1 MRSLSSSVV
10 ILVGMLVLWAV
21 PAHGQ
26 IVSYMDS
33 GGKRVFINAEPATA
47 VRPVKDSAPAD
58 RRHRDYAAHN
68 PNVICS
74 VSRNVRR

>member
-21 PAHGQ
+21 PARGQ

-33 GGKRVFINAEPATA
+33 SGKRVFINSDP
-47 VRPVKDSAPAD
+47 APAAG
-58 RRHRDYAAHN
+58 RPRPRF
-68 PNVICS
+68 
-74 VSRNVRR
+74 